1 MGLFRSFSHSAP
13 NRVLLSIFFGALA
26 GAIYALLIPLTLSGL
41 QSLPPSVSILDEKT
55 ISVLGVTVSN
65 YRLALLFLIAIV
77 LILFFTSISEI
88 LLINV
93 GIDFA
98 RKLRKNIYHK
108 ISLLSIVE
116 LERLGLA
123 RITTILTTDVMQVIQ
138 GAKTIPTIVIS
149 MVTVTGMML
158 YLYVVNDEIVFFILK
173 AIAFG
178 VLTYQI
184 PIYFSRHYL
193 MKTRNKVDELR
204 NLNIALV
211 RGAKELKLD
220 RAKRDYFHQ
229 NILNAVEDNIA
240 SNEKKGQT
248 ILAIAVNYGDL
259 LSFFV
264 IGFTMFIFGN
274 YHAVTAQELIAV
286 IMTLLYITAPI
297 SVIINNVHN
306 ITLAAIS
313 MKKIREIVSIM
324 PAESTIGGDGT
335 LMPWREMTFNDVV
348 YEHVVHDQD
357 TAFSIGPVNF
367 TLRQGDLIYI
377 VGGNGCGKSTLAK
390 LITQHYLPSRGLI
403 KVDDQEIDDRN
414 RDAVR
419 QHIGCIYSD
428 YHLFDSLLIAADTSD
443 LEIEEYLKSLGL
455 SHKVSIKSG
464 VFSTTSLSDGQRKRL
479 ALLTVLLDN
488 KNIYL
493 FDEWAADQD
502 PEFKRIFYEKILPEM
517 KQRGKT
523 VVVITHD
530 DHYFH
535 LADRV
540 FRMDSGM
547 MTILKQ

>member
-1 MGLFRSFSHSAP
+1 M
-13 NRVLLSIFFGALA
+13 LSVFLGALA

-41 QSLPPSVSILDEKT
+41 NSLPMALSIAGEKT
-55 ISVLGVTVSN
+55 ISILGVTISN
-65 YRLALLFLIAIV
+65 YRLALLFSISII
-77 LILFFTSISEI
+77 LILCFTSMSEI
-88 LLINV
+88 LLIHV

-98 RKLRKNIYHK
+98 RKLRKDIYQK
-108 ISLLSIVE
+108 ISLLSIVD

-123 RITTILTTDVMQVIQ
+123 RITAILTTDVMQVIQ
-138 GAKTIPTIVIS
+138 GAKIIPTIIIS

-158 YLYVVNDEIVFFILK
+158 YLYVVNNEIFFFIIK
-173 AIAFG
+173 AIVFG

-184 PIYFSRHYL
+184 PIYFSRYYL
-193 MKTRNKVDELR
+193 VKTRNKVDELR
-204 NLNIALV
+204 NLNISLV

-220 RAKRDYFHQ
+220 RAKRYYFHQ

-264 IGFTMFIFGN
+264 IGFTMFVFGN
-274 YHAVTAQELIAV
+274 YHAITSQELIAV

-297 SVIINNVHN
+297 SVIINNIHN
-306 ITLAAIS
+306 VTLAAIS
-313 MKKIREIVSIM
+313 MKKITEIISIM
-324 PAESTIGGDGT
+324 PAESTISGGET
-335 LMPWREMTFNDVV
+335 LVPWREMTFNDVV
-348 YEHVVHDQD
+348 YEYASEDKD
-357 TAFSIGPVNF
+357 TIFTVGPISF
-367 TLRQGDLIYI
+367 TLQRGELVYI

-390 LITQHYLPSRGLI
+390 LITQHYLPSHGLI
-403 KVDDQEIDDRN
+403 KVDGQNVDDMN

-419 QHIGCIYSD
+419 QHISCIYSD
-428 YHLFDSLLIAADTSD
+428 YHLFDSLLIASENNG
-443 LEIEEYLKSLGL
+443 LEIKGYLKSLGL
-455 SHKVSIKSG
+455 SHKVKIESG
-464 VFSTTSLSDGQRKRL
+464 IFSTTFLSDGQRKRL

-488 KNIYL
+488 KDIYL

-517 KQRGKT
+517 KSRGKT

-540 FRMDSGM
+540 FKMDSGM
-547 MTILKQ
+547 MTTLR

>member
-1 MGLFRSFSHSAP
+1 M
-13 NRVLLSIFFGALA
+13 SIA
-26 GAIYALLIPLTLSGL
+26 
-41 QSLPPSVSILDEKT
+41 
-55 ISVLGVTVSN
+55 
-65 YRLALLFLIAIV
+65 
-77 LILFFTSISEI
+77 LILCFTSISEI
-88 LLINV
+88 LLIHV

-98 RKLRKNIYHK
+98 RTLRKDIYHK
-108 ISLLSIVE
+108 ISLLSIVD

-123 RITTILTTDVMQVIQ
+123 RITTLLTTDVMQVIQ

-149 MVTVTGMML
+149 MVTVMGMMF
-158 YLYVVNDEIVFFILK
+158 YLYVVNNEIVFFIMK

-193 MKTRNKVDELR
+193 VKTRNQVDELR
-204 NLNIALV
+204 NFNIALV

-220 RAKRDYFHQ
+220 RAKRGYFHQ

-240 SNEKKGQT
+240 RNEKKGQT

-274 YHAVTAQELIAV
+274 YHAITVQEQIAV

-306 ITLAAIS
+306 VTLAAIS
-313 MKKIREIVSIM
+313 MKKIKEIISVM
-324 PAESTIGGDGT
+324 PAESTIGSDGT
-335 LMPWREMTFNDVV
+335 LMPWQEMTFSDVAYKYV
-348 YEHVVHDQD
+348 AHDQD
-357 TAFSIGPVNF
+357 AVFSVGPVNF
-367 TLRQGDLIYI
+367 TLRRGELVYI

-390 LITQHYLPSRGLI
+390 LITQHYLPSQGLI
-403 KVDDQEIDDRN
+403 TVDGQAVDDSN

-428 YHLFDSLLIAADTSD
+428 YHLFDSLLIASD
-443 LEIEEYLKSLGL
+443 KSGLEIDGYLKSLGL
-455 SHKVSIKSG
+455 SHKVSIESG

-488 KNIYL
+488 KDIYL

-547 MTILKQ
+547 MTPLR